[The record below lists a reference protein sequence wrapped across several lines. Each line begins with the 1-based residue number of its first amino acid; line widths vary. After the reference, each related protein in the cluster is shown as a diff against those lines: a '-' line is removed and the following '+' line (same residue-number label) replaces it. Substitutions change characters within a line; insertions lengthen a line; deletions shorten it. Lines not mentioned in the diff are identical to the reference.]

1 MKKLSLII
9 LFIAS
14 LSFIIKAQG
23 IQFENDNDLQ
33 TALAKAGK
41 EGKLVFVDCYTDWC
55 GPCKY
60 LSSKIFPLKEVGE
73 FYNEH
78 FINLSINME
87 QKPKGVE
94 VSKKYQIKAYPSLLF
109 LDSKGELVHI
119 GVGSGEANYILEL
132 GKSSLDDTKN
142 LKALVAKLKKGNREA
157 ETISAYLRTYQEQFK
172 KEDLLK
178 DYFSTISNDEK
189 YSQVSW
195 ELFKY
200 YVNDC
205 ENEQF
210 KFFISNRK
218 TYEEKIGKTEVDQ
231 KMSGFF
237 AQYLQQYKGN
247 ANKLKII
254 EDIDPELYKQT
265 IILSE
270 FSEAYGQFNQDNTD
284 KNKWEIL
291 IQKAKQYFSAV
302 ESDADIQNTI
312 CWMIYENFKTFND
325 VEALKSAKLWSKKS
339 VEMKPDV
346 SYIND
351 TYGHILFEL
360 GEIKEAIKY
369 EEIAVEKGIAQGDSN
384 VEWYKKE
391 VELFKKSLN

>member
-9 LFIAS
+9 LFITC
-14 LSFIIKAQG
+14 LSFIVKAQG

-33 TALAKAGK
+33 MALTKAGK

-60 LSSKIFPLKEVGE
+60 LSGKIFPLQEVGE
-73 FYNEH
+73 FYNKH

-94 VSKKYQIKAYPSLLF
+94 VSKKYNIKAYPTLLF

-119 GVGSGEANYILEL
+119 GVGSGEADYILEL

-172 KEDLLK
+172 KEDLIN
-178 DYFSTISNDEK
+178 DYFASISNDEK
-189 YSQVSW
+189 YSQISW

-200 YVNDC
+200 YVNDY

-210 KFFISNRK
+210 KFFIKNRK
-218 TYEEKIGKTEVDQ
+218 TYEEKIGKTEVEE
-231 KMSGFF
+231 KMTGFF
-237 AQYLQQYKGN
+237 AQYLHKYKGN
-247 ANKLKII
+247 TNKLKLI
-254 EDIDPELYKQT
+254 ENIDPELYKKT
-265 IILSE
+265 IIMSE
-270 FSEAYGQFNQDNTD
+270 FSDAYGQFNENKND
-284 KNKWEIL
+284 KNKWELL
-291 IQKAKQYFSAV
+291 IQKAKEFFSTV
-302 ESDADIQNTI
+302 ENDADMLNNI
-312 CWMIYENFKTFND
+312 CWLIYENFKTFND
-325 VEALKSAKLWSKKS
+325 LETLKSAKLWSKQS
-339 VEMKPDV
+339 VELKPDV

-369 EEIAVEKGIAQGDSN
+369 EEIAVERGNAEGDGN
-384 VEWYKKE
+384 VDWYKKE
-391 VELFKKSLN
+391 VELFKKSLK